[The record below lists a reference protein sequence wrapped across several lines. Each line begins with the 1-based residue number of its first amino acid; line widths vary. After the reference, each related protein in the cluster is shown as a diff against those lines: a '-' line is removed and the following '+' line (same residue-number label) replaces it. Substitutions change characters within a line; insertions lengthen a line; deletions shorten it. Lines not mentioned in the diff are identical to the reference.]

1 MQMANTKRLM
11 LLLISLVG
19 IFALGVATS
28 FAQEK
33 IKISGKR
40 YGVATKTE
48 VIKVDDTEGNILIL
62 GESRG
67 IDVVTGARFIS
78 RGFGDYVKGNGTHR
92 GYGKAVTPEGV
103 TFFNTYEGKTITT
116 LSPEGKPI
124 TTIEGTF
131 SFTRGTGK
139 WENVHGGGT
148 YKGKVIGEGI
158 YTYDWEGE
166 YYIKKE

>member
-1 MQMANTKRLM
+1 MQMLNSKRLM
-11 LLLISLVG
+11 LLLISLAA
-19 IFALGVATS
+19 IFALGVTTS
-28 FAQEK
+28 LAQEK
-33 IKISGKR
+33 IKFSGKR
-40 YGVATKTE
+40 YGVSTKRE
-48 VIKVDDTEGNILIL
+48 VIKVDDTEGHILL
-62 GESRG
+62 LTESRG
-67 IDVVTGARFIS
+67 VDVVTGARFIS

-92 GYGKAVTPEGV
+92 GYGKAVTPEGDV
-103 TFFNTYEGKTITT
+103 TFNTFEGKTTTT

-148 YKGKVIGEGI
+148 YKGKVMGEGI

-166 YYIKKE
+166 YYIKE